1 MENNGKAQHN
11 PKVGFISRIDFGS
24 DGYRKAIVESAF
36 EIFRKEGTHFNIL
49 VGGIIS
55 RDFWSELDDSVK
67 TQMEKESEKKVKFKH
82 LSNLSSKKRRAAR
95 KTELV
100 EAYLKKAAKKLSSA
114 IPTLTVTDP
123 ENSKKEKLVDLFI
136 TTSPAFDGEYGE
148 KLAHFLADLRPDV
161 RVWGHGGDRM
171 LVKYVDKIIWA
182 LAPQKAVWMRGDYY
196 STAVERVIK
205 DKIKQTT
212 QNAPDVFAVGC
223 FGSSINKP
231 KGELA
236 YRYVS
241 IPNCSRIEET
251 RVSENQIGVRVME
264 FPLDGSP
271 YQVRTYSLK
280 DVVSKELSFIVPP
293 PRATQHQ
300 KKIIEVIKARGSA
313 TPGTLKYFLDIPPEK
328 IVRELDLLK
337 SKETRRKKGENWPG
351 IGEFAGKKY
360 YFDLEW
366 IKHNLKYDLSNGNY
380 AEDRIAVS
388 GCIHSASTESDYTF
402 LLKEFP
408 LLILK
413 HRTPTWV
420 DSGDIMEGLKHGL
433 DRKQEV
439 LPGMNNNTIQEFFAA
454 HCRGSVIFDVF
465 KQRFGDAIA
474 GKEIDKNG
482 VAGTVDKALLRYI
495 YRTGNHDTWVA
506 EDGHIPLATFHQ
518 RLNEYLSDEI
528 EKYLSSLKLPCA
540 NIRNIVRDHVTQTK
554 FFTLPS
560 GLQVSMQ
567 HPYMSRAK
575 TTSIRPQEMLDYA
588 KRHGCQI
595 AIGANFHVSECV
607 EEWDMNLG
615 QCVSMEIGTMKHGS
629 DFERNKMKLVDQG
642 VGFLRTLSSNQRIFM
657 AESSFH
663 GGPRI
668 PPINNLDI
676 VNKFIFDSYGVSP
689 LPGFSAKS
697 PV

>member
-205 DKIKQTT
+205 QKNKQTPQT
-212 QNAPDVFAVGC
+212 APDVFAVGC

-313 TPGTLKYFLDIPPEK
+313 TPGTLKYFLD
-328 IVRELDLLK
+328 
-337 SKETRRKKGENWPG
+337 
-351 IGEFAGKKY
+351 
-360 YFDLEW
+360 LEC

-388 GCIHSASTESDYTF
+388 GCIHSASTESDFTF

-588 KRHGCQI
+588 
-595 AIGANFHVSECV
+595 
-607 EEWDMNLG
+607 
-615 QCVSMEIGTMKHGS
+615 
-629 DFERNKMKLVDQG
+629 
-642 VGFLRTLSSNQRIFM
+642 
-657 AESSFH
+657 
-663 GGPRI
+663 
-668 PPINNLDI
+668 
-676 VNKFIFDSYGVSP
+676 
-689 LPGFSAKS
+689 
-697 PV
+697 